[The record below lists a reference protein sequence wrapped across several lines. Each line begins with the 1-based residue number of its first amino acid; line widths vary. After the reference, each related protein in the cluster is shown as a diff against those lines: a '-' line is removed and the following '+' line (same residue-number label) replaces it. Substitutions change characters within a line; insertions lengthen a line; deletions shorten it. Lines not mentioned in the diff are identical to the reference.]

1 MILLILNFDNFHYF
15 HRHRKCPKE
24 GAGLALQT
32 PSFFDLSILMLTMI
46 LLISN
51 SVFFMISLILIFII
65 STDI

>member
-1 MILLILNFDNFHYF
+1 MILLIFNFDNFHYF
-15 HRHRKCPKE
+15 HHHRKCPT
-24 GAGLALQT
+24 GLALQT

-51 SVFFMISLILIFII
+51 SVFFMILLILIFII